1 MSSRATVIKLTKD
14 NYQDYHL
21 DDIIAISIATPNSMG
36 DSGAYEIVSS
46 DGVIYHANPYYEDI
60 SMEQVVHVCP
70 FISDS
75 QLDYSLDE
83 PRGWKR
89 FNMGYGNF
97 LFIRDSIIEQ
107 FQLCINKLELIPY
120 NGLYVYD
127 NWKEIVLDIVDGTMD
142 KNILV
147 NKLKG
152 VVYGQAIGDALGLGT
167 EFMDD
172 AEMTKKCPNGVRD
185 YSDIYQDAHRRRWKV
200 GEWTDDTDMMLCIA
214 NAVIEDK
221 GVNLTHIAKNFK
233 AWADD
238 EPLGI
243 GNNTYKV
250 LSFGDYVE
258 KPFDAAK
265 LVWEM
270 SNRQS
275 AANGGL
281 MRTSVVG
288 LFPKAVEQC
297 AVDICRLT
305 HYDPRCIG
313 SCVIV
318 SSLIHSL
325 VYDSKS
331 LSYHQILDLANKY
344 DERIAEYIDLS
355 LNAHIRALGLQD
367 ENSMGYTLKTLAA
380 SLWAYWNASSFED
393 GLLAVVNAGGDADTN
408 AAVACA
414 ILGAKFGYDS
424 IPREYIEGLIHREE
438 LDEVVEG
445 LRFLVD
451 NKQK

>member
-1 MSSRATVIKLTKD
+1 MSNRYEVIKLTKD
-14 NYQDYHL
+14 NCNKHRLL
-21 DDIIAISIATPNSMG
+21 DIVALSIATPQAMG

-46 DGVIYHANPYYEDI
+46 NGMVYHANPEYEDI
-60 SMEQVVHVCP
+60 SMEQLMDVCP
-70 FISDS
+70 FISEYH
-75 QLDYSLDE
+75 LDVLLDAPNE
-83 PRGWKR
+83 WKR
-89 FNMGYGNF
+89 FNMGHGNF
-97 LFIRDSIIEQ
+97 LFVSNLIIEQ
-107 FQLCINKLELIPY
+107 FQLWMCRLKLNPYYLYGKWIEIALDCIDGKIYKLNK
-120 NGLYVYD
+120 YD
-127 NWKEIVLDIVDGTMD
+127 
-142 KNILV
+142 
-147 NKLKG
+147 KLKG
-152 VVYGQAIGDALGLGT
+152 VLYGQAIGDALGLAT

-172 AEMTKKCPNGVRD
+172 AEMAQKYPRGVND
-185 YSDIYQDAHRRRWKV
+185 YSDIYQDAHRSRWKV

-214 NAVIEDK
+214 NAVIKDK
-221 GVNLTHIAKNFK
+221 GVNLSHIAKNFK
-233 AWADD
+233 VWADG

-270 SNRQS
+270 SKKQS

-305 HYDPRCIG
+305 HYDPRCVG

-325 VYDSKS
+325 VYDFEP
-331 LSYHQILDLANKY
+331 LTYHQILDIANKY
-344 DERIAEYIDLS
+344 DERIAEYVDLS
-355 LNAHIRALGLQD
+355 LNADIRALELQGGR
-367 ENSMGYTLKTLAA
+367 SMGYTLKTLAA
-380 SLWAYWNASSFED
+380 SLWAYWNASSFEE

-414 ILGAKFGYDS
+414 ILGAKFGFES
-424 IPREYIEGLIHREE
+424 IPKEYVDGLIHREE
-438 LDEVVEG
+438 LDKVVERMKG
-445 LRFLVD
+445 FVD
-451 NKQK
+451 VVIKG